1 MGQLARAP
9 GVAGVGGNAIHPG
22 SAGSQEPMRRVE
34 RTAAIAGVLGAP
46 TNSHNVLPCVLLT
59 VAAPARDA
67 AVLDAHAVFTVG
79 RSL

>member
-1 MGQLARAP
+1 
-9 GVAGVGGNAIHPG
+9 
-22 SAGSQEPMRRVE
+22 MRRVE

-46 TNSHNVLPCVLLT
+46 TNSHNVLPGVLLT